1 MRSDTNI
8 HPLSRTM
15 KSLGIGLAALILP
28 LGLTSPAVAENSG
41 PEQPAASS
49 QNQTSGPTTWNVLV
63 GSESHDQSIQGMA
76 FLPKNIYVDAGDTVN
91 WKANSA
97 EIHTVTFL
105 ATDHSLPMFN
115 PGDPTQLFQV
125 GGDVYDG
132 HSYYNSG
139 VMTTAADSGFPAVT
153 DYSLTFPTEGDF
165 TYYCLVH
172 GMMQMGMVHVGAA
185 NDPYPYTQAQ
195 YDRQAAVETHATVLD
210 GNRLRAD
217 ALRASDNHKVI
228 EGADDNAAMVM
239 QFLRPVVT
247 IHVGESVTFENRNTA
262 TPHTVTFGE
271 EPQNPFASVGD
282 PTNFSGGQ
290 LSSGI
295 LEPGSGYKVTFNSA
309 GTFDYI
315 CALHDFMGMV
325 GKVIVEP

>member
-1 MRSDTNI
+1 
-8 HPLSRTM
+8 
-15 KSLGIGLAALILP
+15 
-28 LGLTSPAVAENSG
+28 
-41 PEQPAASS
+41 
-49 QNQTSGPTTWNVLV
+49 
-63 GSESHDQSIQGMA
+63 
-76 FLPKNIYVDAGDTVN
+76 
-91 WKANSA
+91 
-97 EIHTVTFL
+97 
-105 ATDHSLPMFN
+105 
-115 PGDPTQLFQV
+115 
-125 GGDVYDG
+125 
-132 HSYYNSG
+132 
-139 VMTTAADSGFPAVT
+139 
-153 DYSLTFPTEGDF
+153 
-165 TYYCLVH
+165 
-172 GMMQMGMVHVGAA
+172 VGAA

-295 LEPGSGYKVTFNSA
+295 LEPDSRYKVTFNSA